1 LLLFKFTSAKYN
13 RQMKKIVTVLT
24 IIYSITIAQAKEG
37 IWIPMLL
44 NNNIAEMQAMGC
56 ELSAEDI
63 YSVNHS
69 SLKDA
74 IVSFGGFCTGE
85 FISSS
90 GLVLTNHHCGY
101 RQIQKQSSLEHNYL
115 KEGFWANNTS
125 EELMNPG
132 LFVKQLVYMEDV
144 TNAVLGAEDEEA
156 AISAMV
162 EAKTSENPDFDY
174 EVVPFFYGNQFFLLA
189 TKKYNDV
196 RLVGAP
202 PSSIGKFGA
211 DTDNWV
217 FPRHTGD
224 FSLFR
229 VYDDN
234 GLPFT
239 PAQHLKVNIGS
250 RTPGEFT
257 MVLGY
262 PGTTQEYL
270 PAVAMDQLVNE
281 VNAYKV
287 EVRSVL
293 LGIMDRE
300 MRKNEQAKIQYASKY
315 ASTANGWKKWIGQ
328 IEGIEFSDGIDRKR
342 KLEADFTARIAADPS
357 LWMAYS
363 SVLNDLNIAYTKR
376 GPSAQMRTAFI
387 ETIYYGMPWFNFM
400 NSAMRIE
407 ESDVLKAAV
416 LSFQEGFNRTISEEA
431 TTKMLELALE
441 DLSELTTDIQGS
453 AGEFSKA
460 VHDELD
466 ALFLSASS
474 EQEFSLDEQSVSSD
488 FVSAVFGVYRSVI
501 APAYN
506 EHNKQIASL
515 QASYMKAL
523 IAAFPER
530 QFYPDANS
538 TLRVTYGKLE
548 GVEPRDA
555 VSYGTTTYLEGVMA
569 KYQPGDYEFDVPAKL
584 IELYEAKDYGPYA
597 ENGKVPVCN
606 IASNHTTGGNSGS
619 PVLNGRGELIGL
631 NFDRIWEGTMSDVNF
646 DERICRNIMVDSRYV
661 LFIIDKFAGQKWLID
676 EMSLVQ

>member
-1 LLLFKFTSAKYN
+1 
-13 RQMKKIVTVLT
+13 MKKIVTVLT

-156 AISAMV
+156 AISAMI

-189 TKKYNDV
+189 TKKYSDV

-376 GPSAQMRTAFI
+376 GPSAQKRTAFI

-416 LSFQEGFNRTISEEA
+416 LSFEEGFNRTISEEA

-441 DLSELTTDIQGS
+441 DLPELTTYIQGS

-506 EHNKQIASL
+506 EHNKQISSL
-515 QASYMKAL
+515 QATYMKAL

-584 IELYEAKDYGPYA
+584 IELYETKDYGPYA

-646 DERICRNIMVDSRYV
+646 DARICRNIMVDSRYV

>member
-1 LLLFKFTSAKYN
+1 LFKFTSAKYN

-506 EHNKQIASL
+506 EHNTQISSL
-515 QASYMKAL
+515 QATYMKAL

-584 IELYEAKDYGPYA
+584 IDLYETKDYGPYA

-646 DERICRNIMVDSRYV
+646 DARICRNIMVDSRYV

>member
-1 LLLFKFTSAKYN
+1 
-13 RQMKKIVTVLT
+13 MKKIVTVLT

-156 AISAMV
+156 AISAMI

-189 TKKYNDV
+189 TKKYSDV

-441 DLSELTTDIQGS
+441 DLPELTTYIQGS

-506 EHNKQIASL
+506 EHNTQISSL
-515 QASYMKAL
+515 QATYMKAL

-646 DERICRNIMVDSRYV
+646 DARICRNIMVDSRYV

>member
-1 LLLFKFTSAKYN
+1 
-13 RQMKKIVTVLT
+13 MKKIVTVLT

-162 EAKTSENPDFDY
+162 ESKTSENPDFDY

-189 TKKYNDV
+189 TKKYSDV

-328 IEGIEFSDGIDRKR
+328 IEGIEFSNGIDRKR

-400 NSAMRIE
+400 NSTMRIE

-441 DLSELTTDIQGS
+441 DLPELTTYIQGS

-506 EHNKQIASL
+506 EHNTQISSL
-515 QASYMKAL
+515 QATYMKAL

-646 DERICRNIMVDSRYV
+646 DARICRNIMVDSRYV

>member
-1 LLLFKFTSAKYN
+1 
-13 RQMKKIVTVLT
+13 MKKIVTVLT

-156 AISAMV
+156 AISAMI

-189 TKKYNDV
+189 TKKYSDV

-239 PAQHLKVNIGS
+239 PAQHLKVNIGP

-342 KLEADFTARIAADPS
+342 KLEADFTARIAADPI

-376 GPSAQMRTAFI
+376 GPSAQKRTAFI

-416 LSFQEGFNRTISEEA
+416 LSFEEGFNRTISEEA

-441 DLSELTTDIQGS
+441 DLPELTTYIQGS

-506 EHNKQIASL
+506 EHNTQISSL
-515 QASYMKAL
+515 QATYMKAL

-646 DERICRNIMVDSRYV
+646 DARICRNIMVDSRYV

>member
-1 LLLFKFTSAKYN
+1 
-13 RQMKKIVTVLT
+13 MKKIVTVLT

-156 AISAMV
+156 AISAMI

-239 PAQHLKVNIGS
+239 PAQHLKVNIGP

-441 DLSELTTDIQGS
+441 DLPELTSDIQGS

-506 EHNKQIASL
+506 EHNTQISSL
-515 QASYMKAL
+515 QATYMKAL

-646 DERICRNIMVDSRYV
+646 DARICRNIMVDSRYV

>member
-1 LLLFKFTSAKYN
+1 
-13 RQMKKIVTVLT
+13 MKKIVTVLT

-85 FISSS
+85 FISSG

-156 AISAMV
+156 AISAMI

-189 TKKYNDV
+189 TKKYSDV

-376 GPSAQMRTAFI
+376 GPSAQKRTAFI

-416 LSFQEGFNRTISEEA
+416 LSFEEGFNRTISEEA

-441 DLSELTTDIQGS
+441 DLPELTTYIQGS

-506 EHNKQIASL
+506 EHNTQISSL
-515 QASYMKAL
+515 QATYMKAL

-646 DERICRNIMVDSRYV
+646 DARICRNIMVDSRYV

>member
-1 LLLFKFTSAKYN
+1 
-13 RQMKKIVTVLT
+13 MKKIVTVLT

-156 AISAMV
+156 AISAMI

-189 TKKYNDV
+189 TKKYSDV

-506 EHNKQIASL
+506 EHNKQISSL
-515 QASYMKAL
+515 QATYMKAL

-646 DERICRNIMVDSRYV
+646 DARICRNIMVDSRYV

>member
-1 LLLFKFTSAKYN
+1 
-13 RQMKKIVTVLT
+13 MKKIVTVLT

-156 AISAMV
+156 AISAMI

-189 TKKYNDV
+189 TKKYSDV

-239 PAQHLKVNIGS
+239 PAQHLKVNIGL

-342 KLEADFTARIAADPS
+342 KLEADFTARIAADPI

-376 GPSAQMRTAFI
+376 GPSAQKRTAFI

-441 DLSELTTDIQGS
+441 DLPELTTYIQGS

-506 EHNKQIASL
+506 EHNTQISSL
-515 QASYMKAL
+515 QATYMKAL

-646 DERICRNIMVDSRYV
+646 DARICRNIMVDSRYV

>member
-1 LLLFKFTSAKYN
+1 
-13 RQMKKIVTVLT
+13 MKKIVTVLT

-115 KEGFWANNTS
+115 KEGFWANNTP

-328 IEGIEFSDGIDRKR
+328 IEGIEFSNGIDRKR

-441 DLSELTTDIQGS
+441 DLPELTTYIQGS

-506 EHNKQIASL
+506 EHNTQISSL
-515 QASYMKAL
+515 QATYMKAL

-646 DERICRNIMVDSRYV
+646 DARICRNIMVDSRYV